1 MTAGLHEHCRP
12 VGAWHWL
19 AAACLSACLLLL
31 SHCPQ
36 HPPTDPPAPSMPCV
50 CATLLQIEKKPY
62 YHVFKLAG
70 FVGFDGD
77 FKG

>member
-1 MTAGLHEHCRP
+1 
-12 VGAWHWL
+12 
-19 AAACLSACLLLL
+19 
-31 SHCPQ
+31 
-36 HPPTDPPAPSMPCV
+36 MPCV

>member
-1 MTAGLHEHCRP
+1 MTALIHDTADLLARGTGLQLP
-12 VGAWHWL
+12 
-19 AAACLSACLLLL
+19 ACLLLL
-31 SHCPQ
+31 LLHCPQ

-62 YHVFKLAG
+62 YHVLKLAG